1 MLGLLV
7 KAALTGLVAAIIV
20 AIVLWLIPGGGQFGW
35 VAPVVGILIGA
46 QVYFTG
52 NKQL

>member
-7 KAALTGLVAAIIV
+7 KAALVGLVAGLIV
-20 AIVLWLIPGGGQFGW
+20 AVVLWLIPGGGQFGW
-35 VAPVVGILIGA
+35 VAPVVGILVGA
-46 QVYFTG
+46 HTYFTG